1 MLFHEEIETLSRS
14 KLKEMQLE
22 RLKNTVA
29 RCYDNVPM
37 YKAKFDAIGLKPAM
51 IQTLCDLK
59 HIPFTTKDDIRDNY
73 PFGIFAVPMRE
84 VVRIHASSGT
94 TGKPTVVGYTRNDLD
109 MWAGLVA
116 RLATAVGVT
125 DEDIVQI
132 AFGYGLFTGAFG
144 LHGGIEKIGAAIIP
158 MSSGN
163 SDKQLMLMEDFGSTV
178 LIATP
183 SYAMYLS
190 ELVNERGLKNKIK
203 LRVGLFGAEGC
214 TVEMRECIERNM
226 NILATDNY
234 GMSELI
240 GPGVSGECLE
250 RAGLHIAEDHFIA
263 EIIDPDTQQVL
274 PEGEE
279 GELVITTVTKEALP
293 ILRYRTR
300 DITRLIP
307 EPCRCGRTHARMD
320 KVRGRSD
327 DMLIIKGV
335 NVFPSQIESVLVALD
350 HIGPH
355 YQLVVRRENFMDTLE
370 VNVELIDGSLLERY
384 RELEALQ
391 KTVREKLRSV
401 LGLDA
406 KVVLV
411 EPKTIERFQG
421 KAKRVID
428 LRNQPCKSG

>member
-1 MLFHEEIETLSRS
+1 MFFQKDIETLSRS
-14 KLKEMQLE
+14 ALGSLQLE
-22 RLKNTVA
+22 RLKNTVT
-29 RCYDNVPM
+29 RCYDCVPM
-37 YKAKFDAIGLKPAM
+37 YKAKFDKIGLKPQSV
-51 IQTLCDLK
+51 QTLSDLK
-59 HIPFTTKDDIRDNY
+59 SIPFTTKDDLRDNY
-73 PFGIFAVPMRE
+73 PFNTFAVPMKD

-94 TGKPTVVGYTRNDLD
+94 TGKPTVVGYTRSDLQ
-109 MWAGLVA
+109 MWSDIVA
-116 RLATAVGVT
+116 RLAAAVGVT
-125 DEDIVQI
+125 DEDVVQI

-144 LHGGIEKIGAAIIP
+144 LHGGIEKIGGTIIP

-178 LIATP
+178 LVATP
-183 SYAMYLS
+183 SYAVYLS
-190 ELVNERGLKNKIK
+190 ELVRERNLTGKMK

-214 TVEMRECIERNM
+214 TEEMRSCIERNL
-226 NILATDNY
+226 NIIATDNY
-234 GMSELI
+234 GMSELV

-250 RAGLHIAEDHFIA
+250 RDGLHIAEDHFLA
-263 EIIDPDTQQVL
+263 EIIDPDTGEVL
-274 PEGEE
+274 PEGEY
-279 GELVITTVTKEALP
+279 GELVITTITKEALP

-300 DITRLIP
+300 DITRLIA
-307 EPCRCGRTHARMD
+307 EPCRCGRTHTRMD

-335 NVFPSQIESVLVALD
+335 NVFPSQIESVLVALE

-355 YQLVVRRENFMDTLE
+355 YQLVVRHENFLDTLE
-370 VNVELIDGSLLERY
+370 VNVELFDGSLLERY

-401 LGLDA
+401 LGLEA
-406 KVVLV
+406 KVNLV

-428 LRNQPCKSG
+428 LRKQ

>member
-1 MLFHEEIETLSRS
+1 MFFQKELETLSRC
-14 KLKEMQLE
+14 KINELQLE
-22 RLKNTVA
+22 RLKNTVV
-29 RCYDNVPM
+29 RCYENVPM
-37 YKAKFDAIGLKPAM
+37 YKDKFDKIGLRPQS
-51 IQTLCDLK
+51 IQTLDDLK
-59 HIPFTTKDDIRDNY
+59 NIPFTTKDDIRENY
-73 PFGIFAVPMRE
+73 PFNTFAVPMKN

-94 TGKPTVVGYTRNDLD
+94 TGKPTVVGYTRNDLN
-109 MWAGLVA
+109 MWADIVA
-116 RLATAVGVT
+116 RLAVAVGVT
-125 DEDIVQI
+125 DEDVVQI

-144 LHGGIEKIGAAIIP
+144 LHGGIEKIGGTIIP

-178 LIATP
+178 LVATP
-183 SYAMYLS
+183 SYAVYLS
-190 ELVNERGLKNKIK
+190 ELVRERNLTNKIK

-214 TVEMRECIERNM
+214 TAEMRGCIERNM
-226 NILATDNY
+226 NIIATDNY

-263 EIIDPDTQQVL
+263 EIIDPDTGEVL
-274 PEGEE
+274 PEGEF
-279 GELVITTVTKEALP
+279 GELVITTITKEALP

-300 DITRLIP
+300 DITRLTS
-307 EPCRCGRTHARMD
+307 EPCRCGRTHMRMD

-335 NVFPSQIESVLVALD
+335 NVFPSQIESVLVALE

-370 VNVELIDGSLLERY
+370 VNVELFDGTLLERY

-406 KVVLV
+406 KVNLV

-428 LRNQPCKSG
+428 LRQTC